1 MILWSNVILISGA
14 KLDARLQWVITQA
27 SQNGIIF
34 HIMMIVFFLPEA
46 LIKYGLVELNLNRTK
61 KQDLALPHIKHRAL

>member
-1 MILWSNVILISGA
+1 VGHHASIA
-14 KLDARLQWVITQA
+14 KWNYLPYNDV
-27 SQNGIIF
+27 S
-34 HIMMIVFFLPEA
+34 FFLPEA